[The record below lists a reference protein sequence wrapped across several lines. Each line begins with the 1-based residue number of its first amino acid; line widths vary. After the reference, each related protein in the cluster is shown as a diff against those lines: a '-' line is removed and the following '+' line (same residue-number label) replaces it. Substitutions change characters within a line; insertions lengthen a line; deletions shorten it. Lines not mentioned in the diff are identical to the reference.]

1 MGAAAVRLLLA
12 MDRLQSPAMCPDL
25 VEREFRLGLQ
35 WPAALHDEMAWAAFA
50 AYGTQRIVALPPKF
64 ALQLLDEPEGKSK
77 AWADLAP
84 EYAALH
90 VIAEGALS
98 GLRRTVVVD
107 G

>member
-1 MGAAAVRLLLA
+1 
-12 MDRLQSPAMCPDL
+12 MCTDL
-25 VEREFRLGLQ
+25 VEREFQLGLQ
-35 WPAALHDEMAWAAFA
+35 WSTALHDEMAWAAFA
-50 AYGTQRIVALPPKF
+50 TYGTQQILALSPKF
-64 ALQLLDEPEGKSK
+64 ALQLLEEPEGTSK
-77 AWADLAP
+77 AWAEPTP

>member
-1 MGAAAVRLLLA
+1 MCTDLA
-12 MDRLQSPAMCPDL
+12 D
-25 VEREFRLGLQ
+25 REFQLALQ

-50 AYGTQRIVALPPKF
+50 TYGTQQILALSPKF
-64 ALQLLDEPEGKSK
+64 ALQLPEEPEGKSK
-77 AWADLAP
+77 AWAELAP

-90 VIAEGALS
+90 VIAEGELS

>member
-1 MGAAAVRLLLA
+1 
-12 MDRLQSPAMCPDL
+12 MCTDL
-25 VEREFRLGLQ
+25 VEREFQLGLQ
-35 WPAALHDEMAWAAFA
+35 WSTALHDEMAWAAFA
-50 AYGTQRIVALPPKF
+50 TYGTQRILALSPKF
-64 ALQLLDEPEGKSK
+64 ALQLLEESEGKSK
-77 AWADLAP
+77 AWAELAP